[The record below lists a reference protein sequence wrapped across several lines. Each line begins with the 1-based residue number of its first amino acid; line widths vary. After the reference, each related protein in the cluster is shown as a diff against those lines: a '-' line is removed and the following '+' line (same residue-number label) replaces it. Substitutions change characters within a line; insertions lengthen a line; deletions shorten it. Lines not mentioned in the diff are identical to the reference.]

1 MTFSAVII
9 SKIQYQTMSAN
20 ERKGTTK
27 KTTILFSANLR
38 TGMVQLRNR
47 KSALLPC
54 AASPSLACRLPVAY
68 HARYLPFKLKST
80 LIGCCNCTRMLLV
93 NNAQSNLHLPVQL
106 ALQYSRLLTVDTVN
120 TTYSSQ
126 EQSFKKRYYPIL

>member
-1 MTFSAVII
+1 MTFFAVLFLRYNIKRCQHI
-9 SKIQYQTMSAN
+9 MKEKA
-20 ERKGTTK
+20 RL

-80 LIGCCNCTRMLLV
+80 LIGCCNCTRMVLV
-93 NNAQSNLHLPVQL
+93 NNAQESNLHLPLQL
-106 ALQYSRLLTVDTVN
+106 AVFSIINSRHSKHN
-120 TTYSSQ
+120 IQ
-126 EQSFKKRYYPIL
+126 